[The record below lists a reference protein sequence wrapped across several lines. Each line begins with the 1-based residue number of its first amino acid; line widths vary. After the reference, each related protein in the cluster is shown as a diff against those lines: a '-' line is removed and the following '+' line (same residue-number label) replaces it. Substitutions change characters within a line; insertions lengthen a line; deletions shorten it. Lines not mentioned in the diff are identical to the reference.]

1 MNVLIISPNSS
12 FGGAATANFNIARM
26 LNMFGCNVVY
36 NDEFLTEH
44 IIAPFEIST
53 FQVYGNRKEKNS
65 LYNYVIKEGFDY
77 VILGDN
83 RIAIHNCFQLYK
95 LRRSGVKIGM
105 LFHSLSISSN
115 LRSRITDIL
124 VSFSTLFVD
133 HLIFVSKYTKD
144 SWSRFIVPR
153 QSVYKHII
161 MYNAVSDAQPT
172 ACLRT
177 KPVILFV
184 GRFSPEK
191 RPDLFCQ
198 IAKIMHDKFDFIM
211 WGDGSMYEDL
221 TKEYV
226 SYVTFKGYSNNVEE
240 IYKDG
245 SLLVVPSVF
254 ENCPMCILEA
264 MVRGIPSICTRVGGI
279 PEIVEEGKNGEFIDI
294 HDPFSSFA
302 AMSAKILSNYDYY
315 SNACVSASKS
325 HTLDFQSKMW
335 KVFFNSI

>member
-1 MNVLIISPNSS
+1 MNLQKQ
-12 FGGAATANFNIARM
+12 A
-26 LNMFGCNVVY
+26 
-36 NDEFLTEH
+36 
-44 IIAPFEIST
+44 
-53 FQVYGNRKEKNS
+53 
-65 LYNYVIKEGFDY
+65 
-77 VILGDN
+77 
-83 RIAIHNCFQLYK
+83 
-95 LRRSGVKIGM
+95 RSGAEPTGPDK
-105 LFHSLSISSN
+105 LSPAKQLSEIRRKV
-115 LRSRITDIL
+115 LEIVDQAEDLWLDQLKPALAKKDI
-124 VSFSTLFVD
+124 V
-133 HLIFVSKYTKD
+133 
-144 SWSRFIVPR
+144 
-153 QSVYKHII
+153 
-161 MYNAVSDAQPT
+161 
-172 ACLRT
+172 
-177 KPVILFV
+177 
-184 GRFSPEK
+184 
-191 RPDLFCQ
+191 
-198 IAKIMHDKFDFIM
+198 IAK
-211 WGDGSMYEDL
+211 YEDL